1 MTSWALIA
9 CWAAFGLLALLA
21 LNVLLFTRFAWWI
34 RLAAVAAVAVL
45 GWQTLR
51 AMPELLGWPT
61 HSDLPSRF
69 NLNAIHVVEPD
80 KSGVNKGA
88 IYLWVTRFA
97 TDTSDVVPRAFVL
110 PFSPELQL
118 KVAAAGTKLRKN
130 LPQLGEVVLVEDK
143 AGGHGGQRVDLE
155 FFDMPDP
162 LFPER

>member
-1 MTSWALIA
+1 MTSWALPVFY
-9 CWAAFGLLALLA
+9 AAFGLLALLA
-21 LNVLLFTRFAWWI
+21 LNVLVFTRFAWWV
-34 RLAAVAAVAVL
+34 RLGALLALALL
-45 GWQTLR
+45 GWQTSR
-51 AMPELLGWPT
+51 AMPDLLGWAT
-61 HSDLPSRF
+61 HSGLPPRF
-69 NLNAIHVVEPD
+69 NLNAIHIVEPD

-130 LPQLGEVVLVEDK
+130 LPQLGEVVMIDNP
-143 AGGHGGQRVDLE
+143 ADRHGGKVVDLE